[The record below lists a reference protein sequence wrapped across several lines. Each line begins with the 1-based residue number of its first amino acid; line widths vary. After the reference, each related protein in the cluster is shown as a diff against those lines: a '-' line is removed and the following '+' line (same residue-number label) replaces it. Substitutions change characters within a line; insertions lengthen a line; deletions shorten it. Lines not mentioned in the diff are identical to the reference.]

1 MLLKAYI
8 LNMVGSQQLNNKLK
22 TTPKYSLRTR
32 QAAAATPT
40 TPPTEENNEDL
51 LETTRKVVREE
62 LEDHQEKVSKIIKS
76 QLTNSN

>member
-1 MLLKAYI
+1 
-8 LNMVGSQQLNNKLK
+8 MVGSQQLNNKLK

>member
-8 LNMVGSQQLNNKLK
+8 LNMVGSRQLNNKLK